1 MCWTWR
7 VLKLQNALSLFLC
20 FWWMQEEQERWQI
33 LPSVER
39 LREGRRQKSFQRVS
53 NLLLLLLQWEIQ
65 RNHEQGE
72 NLSESANFE
81 SPAASDLLLLPTWI
95 SWRLQKISCS
105 EELKVV
111 KAKAHFTKAKIFIFK
126 IFSKTIQNGKFQNCV
141 LAGLPFTQ
149 KSWVL
154 WFAWDPVSTSF
165 KNSICECPFSTLL
178 LTIDKSKILL
188 QKLRPGARLSL
199 DW

>member
-1 MCWTWR
+1 MGKIYLLISMWNHPACFELFFC
-7 VLKLQNALSLFLC
+7 VSEMLNMKSLKLQNALSLFLC

-39 LREGRRQKSFQRVS
+39 LRGGRRQKSFQRVS

-111 KAKAHFTKAKIFIFK
+111 EAKAQFTKAKIFMFK
-126 IFSKTIQNGKFQNCV
+126 IFSKSIQNGY
-141 LAGLPFTQ
+141 
-149 KSWVL
+149 
-154 WFAWDPVSTSF
+154 
-165 KNSICECPFSTLL
+165 
-178 LTIDKSKILL
+178 
-188 QKLRPGARLSL
+188 
-199 DW
+199 

>member
-1 MCWTWR
+1 MGKIYLLISKWNHPACFELFFC
-7 VLKLQNALSLFLC
+7 VSHVLNMKSLKLQNALSLFLR
-20 FWWMQEEQERWQI
+20 FWFMQERWQI

-111 KAKAHFTKAKIFIFK
+111 EAKAQFTKAKIFMFK
-126 IFSKTIQNGKFQNCV
+126 IFSNSTQN
-141 LAGLPFTQ
+141 
-149 KSWVL
+149 
-154 WFAWDPVSTSF
+154 
-165 KNSICECPFSTLL
+165 
-178 LTIDKSKILL
+178 
-188 QKLRPGARLSL
+188 
-199 DW
+199 